1 LWFKLIHEIFMMH
14 YIQILDETDTPNS
27 EAGEDSGQGDDEN

>member
-1 LWFKLIHEIFMMH
+1 MMQ
-14 YIQILDETDTPNS
+14 YLQILDETDTPNS